1 MILAGG
7 RLYDTAEQDAVLSR
21 LEADINRTRQT
32 KTLTAETVITA
43 VERLGRRLAAGDF
56 DTLLGPAS
64 ASKGLTPISKPFCPC

>member
-43 VERLGRRLAAGDF
+43 VERLGRRLAARGF
-56 DTLLGPAS
+56 RHPAGPLRHRRA
-64 ASKGLTPISKPFCPC
+64 